1 MFGIINNK
9 NLSTIEKIKQNG
21 IDKSMEG
28 TVPIYTKAWK
38 QDPDSMQALRVR
50 EEIEI
55 NRRPYNE
62 QD

>member
-1 MFGIINNK
+1 MFGIINDE
-9 NLSTIEKIKQNG
+9 NLSTIEKIQQNG
-21 IDKSMEG
+21 IDKSMDG
-28 TVPIYTKAWK
+28 TVPIDTKPWK
-38 QDPDSMQALRVR
+38 QDPDAMQALRVR